1 MIPKRIDRD
10 GFFLLSVG
18 DSPTLKKSSLKEI
31 GMKREELEAMGLA
44 KEQIDK
50 VLDKYH
56 EEYDLV
62 KKDLEAA
69 QKDLENEKGKIS
81 TQADTIK
88 GLKKDLD
95 EFKDAD
101 VAGMRKKIE
110 DLETDMQAKDAAHQ
124 KEIADRD
131 FNDLLKEGI
140 AASKGRNARAITA
153 LLDVETLK
161 ASKNQKEDIAAA
173 LKALTEAEDSKM
185 LFGEAD
191 PKPVGAGRFIGE
203 VRKDNTPQGDTLRDA
218 IAEHYNRQ

>member
-1 MIPKRIDRD
+1 
-10 GFFLLSVG
+10 
-18 DSPTLKKSSLKEI
+18 
-31 GMKREELEAMGLA
+31 MKREELEAMGLA

-203 VRKDNTPQGDTLRDA
+203 IRKDNTPQGDTLRDA